1 MWEKKTT
8 WIANE
13 RETETEEEEKKTED
27 VLYYFIHPAPIF
39 CSTFHLKL
47 SVPRSEIAL
56 WKLYNKKK
64 YKCSDVGV
72 KQQQKQPKRNQMKIL
87 NG

>member
-1 MWEKKTT
+1 MRERRRRKKK
-8 WIANE
+8 
-13 RETETEEEEKKTED
+13 RKKPKMFCII
-27 VLYYFIHPAPIF
+27 LFILLPFF